1 MSNFS
6 DIKNIQEI
14 IIGSLTIL
22 ISLGVVIKPIRIWV
36 KNTIKVFI
44 KNRKT
49 KSEVPAIVSQIYE
62 KVNQI
67 DTRLKD
73 VEYEIKDPNSGGTI
87 KGALKLIKAEI
98 DATNWLSPRPTF
110 RTTSSGINIFVND
123 AYCQLLG
130 CSSDEILR
138 LGWKN
143 FVIDDEQADD
153 YYKRFLTSS
162 KNLSQFASK
171 LKIQSKQGQN
181 RGEWLVRIKPLGPI
195 VDGGKDD
202 YMWHGVFHPSDEIA
216 KNYASSFGIPLN
228 S

>member
-1 MSNFS
+1 MSFPL
-6 DIKNIQEI
+6 DIKNTQEI
-14 IIGSLTIL
+14 IIGSLSII
-22 ISLGVVIKPIRIWV
+22 ISLGVIIKPIRIWAYS
-36 KNTIKVFI
+36 KFKKLS
-44 KNRKT
+44 KNRKE
-49 KSEVPAIVSQIYE
+49 KLAMPIMISQIFE

-153 YYKRFLTSS
+153 YYLRFLTSS

-202 YMWHGVFHPSDEIA
+202 YMWHGVFHPSDDVA
-216 KNYASSFGIPLN
+216 RQYAATFGIPQN